1 MKPRNITNHRIPHAV
16 AAVMLL
22 AISGIS
28 LAQTTDEILEEI
40 TVTGSYIK
48 GSSTTGALPVVVVG
62 RNEIELLGSPT
73 TADIVNNMTIN
84 TGSENY
90 SNALGGQNR
99 NTGTANVNLRGLGLD
114 KTLILFNG
122 KRQTIHSTS
131 AGSGASFVD
140 INLIPSIAL
149 DRIEVLKDGAAA
161 TYGSDAVAGVVN
173 FITRTD
179 FEGFEMSASYRDRT
193 DSASQANWDISGIW
207 GWAGERSNLVISGAY
222 SVVDQLIASDVDW
235 TVEQLEA
242 NRGVSTLAGPGALI
256 LTPDFADPNQV
267 TNLTNYIGSFGAL
280 APAAQG
286 LIAAGAPNRDPDC
299 VANNGI
305 PFNILGGTADLGL
318 PPEFGRCGYSFRS
331 HFNLADDQEKVN
343 LWMTYE
349 TDIDDDLQFYAEA
362 VTTRWT

>member
-1 MKPRNITNHRIPHAV
+1 MKSGNITNHRIPHAV

-84 TGSENY
+84 TGSENQ

-207 GWAGERSNLVISGAY
+207 GW
-222 SVVDQLIASDVDW
+222 
-235 TVEQLEA
+235 
-242 NRGVSTLAGPGALI
+242 
-256 LTPDFADPNQV
+256 
-267 TNLTNYIGSFGAL
+267 
-280 APAAQG
+280 
-286 LIAAGAPNRDPDC
+286 
-299 VANNGI
+299 
-305 PFNILGGTADLGL
+305 
-318 PPEFGRCGYSFRS
+318 GR
-331 HFNLADDQEKVN
+331 
-343 LWMTYE
+343 
-349 TDIDDDLQFYAEA
+349 
-362 VTTRWT
+362 